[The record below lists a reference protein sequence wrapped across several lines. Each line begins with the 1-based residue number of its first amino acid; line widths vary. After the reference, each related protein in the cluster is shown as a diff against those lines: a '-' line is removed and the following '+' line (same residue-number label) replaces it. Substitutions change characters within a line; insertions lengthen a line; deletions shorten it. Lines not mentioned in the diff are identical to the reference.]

1 MGDFKVITWNMRG
14 LSLQGDEDKKVEL
27 LYSLIHA
34 CLDDPERPQ
43 YPVLFLQEAGNL
55 EKKLQENPFWANNYT
70 WKFSPPVGAFNMRCT
85 TGLMIPGHLTIKRD
99 YTCCLQASEVR
110 NYVTASIW
118 GGEKAILLAS
128 IHAVASGSAAADNR
142 AMLDYC
148 CKNDYFVAGG
158 DFNCSPEDMEAEKQ
172 FTERLREKGFVYDV
186 REPLTTTHR
195 TASTGEER
203 QLDYLC
209 VKGLSS
215 SCGDRLFGS
224 EKRSEEPYSDHWPIC
239 YVVSY

>member
-14 LSLQGDEDKKVEL
+14 LSIQGDENKKVEL

-34 CLDDPERPQ
+34 CVDNPDRPQ

-55 EKKLQENPFWANNYT
+55 EKKLEENSFWDDNYT
-70 WKFSPPVGAFNMRCT
+70 WKFSPPVGAFNIRCT
-85 TGLMIPGHLTIKRD
+85 TGLMIPKHLPLKRD
-99 YTCCLQASEVR
+99 YKCCLQASEVR
-110 NYVTASIW
+110 NYVTGAILVE
-118 GGEKAILLAS
+118 GKAIALAS

-142 AMLDYC
+142 DMLAKC
-148 CKNDYFVAGG
+148 CANDYFVAGG
-158 DFNCSPEDMEAEKQ
+158 DFNCSPADMEADRQ
-172 FTERLREKGFVYDV
+172 FTERLREQGFVYDV

-209 VKGLSS
+209 VKGLRS
-215 SCGDRLFGS
+215 SCGDRLFAS
-224 EKRSEEPYSDHWPIC
+224 EKRSEEPYSDHWPI
-239 YVVSY
+239 YYMVSY